1 MKKIVLILS
10 LCLVLLLGAAVFLTL
25 KQPEPVQTEP
35 PAAVYHISFTV
46 LNTEVSNQQVTAG
59 AFPKTFDNRIPGVTV
74 AGWTDEQGKPVDPFA
89 APVSGDARY
98 DAVTY
103 LQMTGHEPYLF
114 VNEAGMLEPDE
125 GLTLSQLA
133 SAVQALADP
142 GAAGYLPKIPAVENP
157 VTYGELVAVL
167 GHFYAPEAIA
177 AAFSTGEVVTRA
189 VFAQGMNTLLDRDP
203 EEAFALAEGAVIPGD
218 ITFERAGAAALL
230 EACMPHTPAKQGYTW
245 ARLELPTSHAP
256 GFMHVE
262 GRLYYVKE
270 DRYLL
275 RDGHVGTLYFGADGA
290 FTSGNEELDG
300 IVAGL
305 LDEMITQN
313 PDADRLALLRVAFNH
328 CYQNYTYR
336 RSYDNHPDVGSH
348 GWEIQRALDMFK
360 NGKDNCY
367 GYAAIF
373 WALARGLGYDAL
385 AVSGRVLSDEQPH
398 SWCIIEMEDGKDY
411 FFDPQWQ
418 YSYTERGVFD
428 YDMFRIPMSEI
439 SFWAYQWSE

>member
-1 MKKIVLILS
+1 MKKLILILS
-10 LCLVLLLGAAVFLTL
+10 LCLVLLLGAAVYLTR
-25 KQPEPVQTEP
+25 KQPDPVQTQP
-35 PAAVYHISFTV
+35 PEYNISFTV
-46 LNTEVSNQQVTAG
+46 LGKEVSKQQVTSG
-59 AFPKTFDNRIPGVTV
+59 ALPETFDAGIPGVTV
-74 AGWTDEQGKPVDPFA
+74 VGWTDEQGKSVNPFS
-89 APVSGDARY
+89 APVSGNARY
-98 DAVTY
+98 EAVTY
-103 LQMTGHEPYLF
+103 LQLTRHVPYLF
-114 VNEAGMLEPDE
+114 VNQEGMLEPDE
-125 GLTLSQLA
+125 ALTFSALA
-133 SAVQALADP
+133 AAVQALADP
-142 GAAGYLPKIPAVENP
+142 GAVDYLPVIIEGNIPVN
-157 VTYGELVAVL
+157 YQELTDVL
-167 GHFYAPEAIA
+167 GHFYGAEAIA
-177 AAFSTGEVVTRA
+177 AAFPAGEALTRT
-189 VFAQGMNTLLDRDP
+189 VFAQGMNILLERNP
-203 EEAFALAEGAVIPGD
+203 AETFILADDAVIPAD

-230 EACMPHTPAKQGYTW
+230 EASMAHDPAGQGGTW
-245 ARLELPTSHAP
+245 NDVELPVSHAP

-270 DRYLL
+270 DHYLL
-275 RDGHVGTLYFGADGA
+275 RDGYIGTLYFGADGA

-300 IVAGL
+300 IVADL

-313 PDADRLALLRVAFNH
+313 PDADRLGLLRVAFNH

-336 RSYDNHPDVGSH
+336 RSYDNHPAVGSH

-385 AVSGRVLSDEQPH
+385 AVSGKVLSDEQPH

-418 YSYTERGVFD
+418 YSYTEREVFD